1 MAVLLNL
8 AEFMERAERPLGI
21 AWRSLA
27 KLAGAANAFAKGLH
41 YTEHLHS
48 EGHAD
53 IASLI
58 SLNGRLGQHDA
69 AKGILTAAEGAQH
82 LRGANA
88 ATDGAERT
96 ELGAQPKELTFDLL
110 ATSPELD
117 WKRAL
122 HAYEVRQEE
131 QPDSVA
137 IALGRMRC
145 ARLPPSPLHH
155 TPPGLTSPS
164 HQVPRVARTLG
175 FAVCAL
181 RRDAAFRAAAR

>member
-1 MAVLLNL
+1 
-8 AEFMERAERPLGI
+8 
-21 AWRSLA
+21 
-27 KLAGAANAFAKGLH
+27 
-41 YTEHLHS
+41 
-48 EGHAD
+48 
-53 IASLI
+53 
-58 SLNGRLGQHDA
+58 
-69 AKGILTAAEGAQH
+69 
-82 LRGANA
+82 
-88 ATDGAERT
+88 
-96 ELGAQPKELTFDLL
+96 
-110 ATSPELD
+110 LD